1 MEGYLKNKAVELA
14 EELGEILRQK
24 GAKDVEVIGDTIYK

>member
-14 EELGEILRQK
+14 QELAEILKQK
-24 GAKDVEVIGDTIYK
+24 GAENVEIHGDKLYK